1 MKNII
6 NKIKKFYNK
15 YKNYIIIGFILFIGF
30 TFFFNGC
37 DKDIKQIIMKPAYEK
52 IDSLNVELEKSK
64 ETEEL
69 LKQQILERKSNVK
82 DLYKR
87 IYKVDRNKLKKDDEI
102 LIKKLS
108 NDSLTTTQRIE
119 YWTREFN
126 Y

>member
-1 MKNII
+1 MNIL
-6 NKIKKFYNK
+6 NKIKELYSK
-15 YKNYIIIGFILFIGF
+15 YKYYILIGGLVILGF

-37 DKDIKQIIMKPAYEK
+37 DKDIKHIIMKPAYEK

-64 ETEEL
+64 ETEEQ

-82 DLYKR
+82 DIYKR
-87 IYKVDRNKLKKDDEI
+87 VYKIDKNKLKKDEE
-102 LIKKLS
+102 LLSKKLS